1 MEVINHPAKST
12 DTQLLVVTHLSQLLN
27 YFTGFGGLI
36 VPLVLWL
43 TKKDSVVGM
52 DEHGKSILNFQ
63 LSLLLWIFISIPAIL
78 LFGLGILSLIFI
90 GVISFVLPI
99 VNAIR
104 ASKGESPSYFMTIKF
119 VS

>member
-1 MEVINHPAKST
+1 MEVIPPPSPRPAPP
-12 DTQLLVVTHLSQLLN
+12 LLVITHLSQLLN
-27 YFTGFGGLI
+27 HFTGVGGLI

-43 TKKDSVVGM
+43 TQKDSIIGM

-78 LFGLGILSLIFI
+78 LFGLGILGLIFI
-90 GVISFVLPI
+90 GIISFVLPI

-104 ASKGESPSYFMTIKF
+104 ASKGESPSYFMTIRF
-119 VS
+119 IS

>member
-1 MEVINHPAKST
+1 MEVINHTSKST
-12 DTQLLVVTHLSQLLN
+12 DTQLLVITHLSQLLN
-27 YFTGFGGLI
+27 HFTGFGGLI

-43 TKKDSVVGM
+43 TKKDSIVGM

-63 LSLLLWIFISIPAIL
+63 LSLLLWVFISIPAIL

-99 VNAIR
+99 VNAVR
-104 ASKGESPSYFMTIKF
+104 ASKGESPSYFMTIRF
-119 VS
+119 IS